1 MESKET
7 ILKLYDNFIDDIYAM
22 TPKNNVNLSKLVA
35 LEEELNKSLNDKQKE
50 LLNSINE
57 LEAQRD
63 ENVYKEIF
71 VFAYSLATK
80 LLVEGLGKEK
90 E

>member
-35 LEEELNKSLNDKQKE
+35 LEEELNKS
-50 LLNSINE
+50 
-57 LEAQRD
+57 
-63 ENVYKEIF
+63 
-71 VFAYSLATK
+71 
-80 LLVEGLGKEK
+80 
-90 E
+90 